1 MEKNP
6 SKTNYIMLKCDGGH
20 TQKIRSLKFRR
31 KKSMMKV
38 FCTET
43 RQEFVKVDT
52 KKSCILKSKRG
63 TNAENTKTKLVV
75 DKKLHFFLQ
84 ANNKVYFLFAQSFTE
99 ELYNAFKNGVTLDK
113 ALDYST
119 AKRNKS
125 VMRVIDKIPSHIR
138 YIEQEYGIQVFRK
151 SAKKKDN
158 GNTKRAFSF
167 EENVAC
173 GA

>member
-1 MEKNP
+1 
-6 SKTNYIMLKCDGGH
+6 
-20 TQKIRSLKFRR
+20 
-31 KKSMMKV
+31 MMKV
-38 FCTET
+38 FCKET
-43 RQEFVKVDT
+43 RQEIVKVNT

-63 TNAENTKTKLVV
+63 INAENTKTKLVV

-84 ANNKVYFLFAQSFTE
+84 ANNKVYFLFTQSFNE
-99 ELYNAFKNGVTLDK
+99 EVFDAFKHGVTLEK
-113 ALDYST
+113 ALDFSM

-151 SAKKKDN
+151 SAKKKEIGRTN
-158 GNTKRAFSF
+158 ERAFSF
-167 EENVAC
+167 DDKIAF